1 LAPKNAA
8 KGPLKTKDKQINGE
22 GESMN
27 RQTVRTKSYKTILA
41 LAGAAIIA
49 AMPVA
54 AEASSILDIQSQY
67 VGTSDGQTFHGS
79 AQGWSLSGTSYG
91 ADFSGDF
98 DLTASG
104 LTITGTT
111 IIDNTTVSGTL
122 FTGSDITLITSDTAN
137 SFAASYEF
145 SFVTTAGWLA
155 NLIPSGSLGRIY
167 ISGVD
172 LNETDLEFY
181 GGTADIK
188 APAPVPEPATMSLM
202 LVGGSALVAFRR
214 RRASANN

>member
-1 LAPKNAA
+1 MGYGASQRRLS
-8 KGPLKTKDKQINGE
+8 GFWETVKDKHRNGK

-54 AEASSILDIQSQY
+54 AEATSILDIQSQY

-79 AQGWSLSGTSYG
+79 AQGWSLFGTGYG
-91 ADFSGDF
+91 GSIFGNF
-98 DLTASG
+98 DLTSSG
-104 LTITGTT
+104 LTINGTT
-111 IIDNTTVSGTL
+111 TVGGFS
-122 FTGSDITLITSDTAN
+122 FTGDLLTGELISLIGGDSN
-137 SFAASYEF
+137 IGLYEF
-145 SFVTTAGWLA
+145 SFRTTGGKLADFISNGAAGT
-155 NLIPSGSLGRIY
+155 IFI
-167 ISGVD
+167 
-172 LNETDLEFY
+172 TDADDSY

-214 RRASANN
+214 RRVSANS